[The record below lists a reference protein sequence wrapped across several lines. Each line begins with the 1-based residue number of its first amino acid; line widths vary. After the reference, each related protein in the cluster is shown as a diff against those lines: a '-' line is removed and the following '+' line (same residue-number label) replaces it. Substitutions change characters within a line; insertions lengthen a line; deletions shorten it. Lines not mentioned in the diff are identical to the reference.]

1 MDPTSEDISA
11 NIALART
18 PPEDAGRVAAL
29 ETVRL
34 PDRTRGYLPFSYLV
48 AADDGQTGEP
58 RPIPDDL
65 WGEALKRADIDA
77 AFSVSVAAY
86 ERHNT
91 AAAVRASK
99 QAATAGHTK
108 AMVNLGVLL
117 AEQVYPPKPEAARHW
132 YEKAASAGDTWA
144 MFNLGVLLAKGGNP
158 PDLEQAR
165 RWYEQAAAAG
175 DTKAMVN
182 LGVLL
187 ADRLHPPDLEQA
199 RRWYEQ
205 AATAGHT
212 GAAFNLGFL
221 LAERTDPPDLEPT
234 GHWYEQAA
242 AAGHTGAMNGLG
254 NLLAERVDPPDL
266 TEARRWYEQAAAA
279 GHTGAAFNLGSLL
292 AERTDPPDLEQARR
306 WYEQAASAEL
316 IGAMLNLGA
325 LLAARID
332 PPEPKKARAA
342 WQKVINSRA
351 SSDDSAALAS
361 AALALATLDALAGDM
376 TRAAELL
383 DLAEQHGVQSAI
395 VYKKSLSSDP
405 MVRSAAVQ
413 KLCDSPN
420 DSDALNFLGIAS
432 HRAGEHAMALQYWL
446 RSAELGDTVAPL
458 LLYITRNPTLPG
470 RP

>member
-1 MDPTSEDISA
+1 
-11 NIALART
+11 
-18 PPEDAGRVAAL
+18 
-29 ETVRL
+29 
-34 PDRTRGYLPFSYLV
+34 
-48 AADDGQTGEP
+48 
-58 RPIPDDL
+58 
-65 WGEALKRADIDA
+65 
-77 AFSVSVAAY
+77 
-86 ERHNT
+86 
-91 AAAVRASK
+91 
-99 QAATAGHTK
+99 
-108 AMVNLGVLL
+108 
-117 AEQVYPPKPEAARHW
+117 
-132 YEKAASAGDTWA
+132 
-144 MFNLGVLLAKGGNP
+144 
-158 PDLEQAR
+158 
-165 RWYEQAAAAG
+165 
-175 DTKAMVN
+175 
-182 LGVLL
+182 
-187 ADRLHPPDLEQA
+187 
-199 RRWYEQ
+199 
-205 AATAGHT
+205 
-212 GAAFNLGFL
+212 
-221 LAERTDPPDLEPT
+221 LEPT

-316 IGAMLNLGA
+316 TDAMFNLGVLLVNRIHQQELGEARRWYEQAAAAGHIGAMLNLGA

>member
-165 RWYEQAAAAG
+165 RWYEQAA
-175 DTKAMVN
+175 
-182 LGVLL
+182 
-187 ADRLHPPDLEQA
+187 
-199 RRWYEQ
+199 
-205 AATAGHT
+205 TAGHT

-316 IGAMLNLGA
+316 TDAMFNLGVLLVNRIHQQELGEARRWYEQAAAAGHIGAMLNLGA

-351 SSDDSAALAS
+351 SSDDRAALAS